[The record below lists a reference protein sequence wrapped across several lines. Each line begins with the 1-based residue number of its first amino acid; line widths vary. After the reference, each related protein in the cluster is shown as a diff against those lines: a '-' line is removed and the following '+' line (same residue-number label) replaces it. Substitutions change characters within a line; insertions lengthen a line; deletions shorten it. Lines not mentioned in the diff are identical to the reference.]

1 MSLMLGI
8 IWIEWMIALRANRDY
23 KYKVHEGN
31 PRLQYY
37 NNTLDY
43 YTLNTLYNLVWLKL
57 NGHY

>member
-1 MSLMLGI
+1 
-8 IWIEWMIALRANRDY
+8 MIALRPNRDY
-23 KYKVHEGN
+23 KYRVHEGN

-43 YTLNTLYNLVWLKL
+43 YTLDTLYNLVWLKL

>member
-8 IWIEWMIALRANRDY
+8 IWIEWMIALRPNRDY